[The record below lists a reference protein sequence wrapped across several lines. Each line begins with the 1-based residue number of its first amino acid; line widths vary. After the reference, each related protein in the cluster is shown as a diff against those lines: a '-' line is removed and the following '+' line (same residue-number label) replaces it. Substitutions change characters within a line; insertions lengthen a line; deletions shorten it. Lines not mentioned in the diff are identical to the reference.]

1 MRPMATA
8 KVRMNRAGPTPNGE
22 RAKWLD
28 RVDLTSFFVR
38 APAAL
43 VLLDPELKVLM
54 ASEHLAESCGYSLR
68 EVLGKKPSELL
79 PFIAPRVEQI
89 LQRVA
94 RTGRPRLNFEI
105 AGELPTS
112 PGVVRYWQA
121 SCFPAARARDGRFAI
136 GVISTET
143 SNTNPKSLMPRLESR
158 LREVLDLAHVG
169 TWESNFLTGHDVWS
183 RQLYDI
189 FGLDSE
195 TSSSYELLRALV
207 HPEDRELLDSG
218 RARFLADHLPFD
230 LPLRVIRPDGEGRVI
245 RCCGTVVETPE
256 GKPAG
261 IVGIIQDLTNQ
272 FEAERTPRES
282 ETRMETLLGSSD
294 EVVTEISTQGTV
306 LNLWT
311 GNDQLLIRPRE
322 DILGK
327 SVEQMLSKKSFCAW
341 HHALKRVSEHGVT
354 EYLQYPLEVRAGVRW
369 FSSKITPILS
379 GDGAVKSLCVLSRDI
394 TARRTTE
401 QTLHQLSIRLL
412 NIQDEEHRRTAQFL
426 HEATAQSL
434 LAVKLN
440 LQAAT
445 RDESVCDEVRNN
457 LIDSLD
463 LVEGAMQEIRT
474 LSYVLH
480 PPMLDEA
487 GLAAALRWYVK
498 GFSERGGISVALY
511 LADDFGRLPGEFE
524 MMMFRV
530 VTESL
535 SNIHRHS
542 GSTSAAIRLERK
554 PREVVL
560 EIEDWGRGIPPERLI
575 IAESG
580 VLGVGIAGMH
590 ERVQYLGGKMMISS
604 KEGSGTT
611 IRIVLP
617 VANATLVA
625 AAGA

>member
-1 MRPMATA
+1 
-8 KVRMNRAGPTPNGE
+8 MNRAGPTPNGE

-89 LQRVA
+89 LERVA

-112 PGVVRYWQA
+112 PGVLRYWQA

-158 LREVLDLAHVG
+158 LREVLDLGHVG
-169 TWESNFLTGHDVWS
+169 TWESNFLTGHDIWS
-183 RQLYDI
+183 PRLYEI
-189 FGLDSE
+189 FGVDPE
-195 TSSSYELLRALV
+195 TVSSYELFRALV
-207 HPEDRELLDSG
+207 HPEDRELLDAG
-218 RARFLADHLPFD
+218 RARFLADRMPFE
-230 LPLRVIRPDGEGRVI
+230 LPLRVVRPDGEVRVI

-272 FEAERTPRES
+272 FEAERTLRES
-282 ETRMETLLGSSD
+282 EARMETLLGARD
-294 EVVTEISTQGTV
+294 EVVTEISVNGTV
-306 LNLWT
+306 LKLWT
-311 GNDQLLIRPRE
+311 GNDELLIRPRE

-327 SVEQMLSKKSFCAW
+327 SLKELVGKEFFDAWRPAFRRVVET
-341 HHALKRVSEHGVT
+341 GVP
-354 EYLQYPLEVRAGVRW
+354 EYLQYKLEVRAGLRW
-369 FSSKITPILS
+369 FASQIAPILS
-379 GDGAVKSLCVLSRDI
+379 ADGTVTSLCVQSRDI
-394 TARRTTE
+394 TARKTAE

-445 RDESVCDEVRNN
+445 RDVSVGDELRNN
-457 LIDSLD
+457 LTDSLD

-590 ERVQYLGGKMMISS
+590 ERVEYLGGKLTISS
-604 KEGSGTT
+604 KAGSGTT

-617 VANATLVA
+617 VASAALGAT
-625 AAGA
+625 AGA